1 MKHQLEPT
9 TAVEALMSPNTYVK
23 PAASA
28 AAIYF
33 IDKFIVQNPNM
44 NTSIHL
50 AAGVGVSF
58 LGVKL
63 LVPYLPKY
71 QTHDFSTGAIEQR
84 VLEVGACVGMLAGM
98 KALKLIELP
107 QFQDPTLS
115 GGIMGELNTL
125 LPIAATILVSDI
137 IGEGVLPFFGFS
149 NNIHF

>member
-1 MKHQLEPT
+1 MEPT
-9 TAVEALMSPNTYVK
+9 SAVQALMSPNTYVK

-33 IDKFIVQNPNM
+33 IDKFVVQNPNM
-44 NTSIHL
+44 NNSLHL

-71 QTHDFSTGAIEQR
+71 QTSEFSTGAIEQR
-84 VLEVGACVGMLAGM
+84 VLEVGACVGVLAGM

-115 GGIMGELNTL
+115 GGVMGELNTL
-125 LPIAATILVSDI
+125 LPIAATILVADI

>member
-1 MKHQLEPT
+1 
-9 TAVEALMSPNTYVK
+9 MSPNTYVK

-28 AAIYF
+28 GAIFF

-44 NTSIHL
+44 TNTVTL
-50 AAGVGVSF
+50 AAGVGASF
-58 LGVKL
+58 LTVKL
-63 LVPYLPKY
+63 VSPYLPKY
-71 QTHDFSTGAIEQR
+71 QPAEFSTGAIEQR
-84 VLEVGACVGMLAGM
+84 VLEVGACVGVLAGM

-115 GGIMGELNTL
+115 GGVIGELNTL

>member
-1 MKHQLEPT
+1 MEPT
-9 TAVEALMSPNTYVK
+9 SAVQALMSPNTYVK

-33 IDKFIVQNPNM
+33 IDKFIVQNQNM
-44 NTSIHL
+44 GNTVQL
-50 AAGVGVSF
+50 AAGVGASF

-84 VLEVGACVGMLAGM
+84 VLEVGACVGVLAAM
-98 KALKLIELP
+98 KALKVIDLP
-107 QFQDPTLS
+107 QFKDPRLS
-115 GGIMGELNTL
+115 GGITEELATL
-125 LPIAATILVSDI
+125 MPIAATILVADI